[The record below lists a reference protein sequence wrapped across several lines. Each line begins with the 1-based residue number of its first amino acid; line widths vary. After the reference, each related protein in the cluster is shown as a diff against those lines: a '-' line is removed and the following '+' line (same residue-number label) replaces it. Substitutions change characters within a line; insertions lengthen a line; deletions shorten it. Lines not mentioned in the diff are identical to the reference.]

1 MNGPV
6 APKDPEKKRPYFY
19 IMRDKEVFGAKQES
33 GKGVQFIYED
43 NGRLINSA
51 QIAGNIT
58 DEATLDLLKTTAGF
72 RKLVHSIGVSA
83 QTENPNEALEFVFQM
98 YGKTDVYGSG
108 TNIRAKLTGNG
119 METRIHLNEIAWSA
133 EDNVPG
139 QIRFEF
145 DTPELLANVSV
156 RFYLNDGFTAP
167 EPIEDQAI
175 DFASGDYKK
184 MIARSLLQLGNT
196 ARLKKAAAKA
206 QRGEDVTIAFIG
218 GSITQGAGATPINTE
233 SYAYQFYRR
242 FAETYGTGSNVHLI
256 KAGVGGT
263 PSELG
268 MIRFERDVLRD
279 GSVKPDL
286 VVIEFAVN
294 DEGDETKGICYES
307 LVRKAL
313 KLPEQPAVILLFCV
327 FAHDW
332 NLQERLS
339 PVGKLYH
346 LPMVSILDA
355 VSPQFP
361 LKPGEGRVLS
371 KNQFFY
377 DVFHPSNTGH
387 LIMADCLAYLVKQAV
402 AQKKTEADQT
412 EALLQQKPV
421 LGGTYEDVRLLDRKD
436 NFIGA
441 KIDCGSFAEHDD
453 DLQCVE
459 QDDHLETTP
468 EFPYNWCHTG
478 TETNNDAFRLQL
490 TCKALLLVYKD
501 SGETNAGQADVFVDG
516 KKVMTV
522 NPRTIGWTHC
532 NPLILFHEEAA
543 KTHTVELRMVETD
556 RSKKFTILGF
566 GYVK

>member
-421 LGGTYEDVRLLDRKD
+421 LGDTYEDVRLLDRKD

-532 NPLILFHEEAA
+532 NPLILFHEETA
-543 KTHTVELRMVETD
+543 KAHTVELRMVETD

>member
-532 NPLILFHEEAA
+532 NPLILFHEETA
-543 KTHTVELRMVETD
+543 KAHTVELRMVETD

>member
-145 DTPELLANVSV
+145 DTPKLLANVSV

-167 EPIEDQAI
+167 EPIEDQAV
-175 DFASGDYKK
+175 DFASDDYKK

-387 LIMADCLAYLVKQAV
+387 LIMADCLAYLVEQAV
-402 AQKKTEADQT
+402 AEKKTETDPT

-421 LGGTYEDVRLLDRKD
+421 LGSTYEDVRLLDRKD

-532 NPLILFHEEAA
+532 NPLILFHEETA
-543 KTHTVELRMVETD
+543 KAHTVELRMVETD